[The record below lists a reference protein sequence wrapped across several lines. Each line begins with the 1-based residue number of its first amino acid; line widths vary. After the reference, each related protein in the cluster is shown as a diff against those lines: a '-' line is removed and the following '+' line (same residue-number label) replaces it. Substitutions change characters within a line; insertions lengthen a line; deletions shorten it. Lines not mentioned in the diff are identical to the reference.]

1 MMMACEE
8 MRTHLRNL
16 DGDEAQIV
24 LRQPDANAEQEL
36 LMSDDQRPVSRFPI
50 PERLDDLPQ
59 DIRERIEKV
68 AEKTGFIPNV
78 FLALAHRPD
87 EFRAFFAYHDAL
99 MERPSNLSKAEKE
112 MIVVATSAANDCL
125 YCVVA
130 HGAILRIRS
139 KNPRLATQ
147 IAANYR
153 RAEITLRQRAMID
166 YALKVALDSARIDE
180 SDWQPLYDHGFTQED
195 IWEIGAIAAFFAM
208 SNRLANMS
216 ALCPNDEFYTLGH

>member
-68 AEKTGFIPNV
+68 AEKTGFIPNR
-78 FLALAHRPD
+78 LHQG
-87 EFRAFFAYHDAL
+87 L
-99 MERPSNLSKAEKE
+99 MVYYFHTN
-112 MIVVATSAANDCL
+112 
-125 YCVVA
+125 
-130 HGAILRIRS
+130 
-139 KNPRLATQ
+139 
-147 IAANYR
+147 
-153 RAEITLRQRAMID
+153 
-166 YALKVALDSARIDE
+166 
-180 SDWQPLYDHGFTQED
+180 
-195 IWEIGAIAAFFAM
+195 
-208 SNRLANMS
+208 
-216 ALCPNDEFYTLGH
+216 